1 MTRRDVRDR
10 SPAFRLAGNGSAITP
25 SRMRATKEPIGAMRI
40 VAAPFHF
47 PDIGT
52 ISSGVLKT
60 RDDLILR
67 LGRAPLPSPIQWRIS
82 DGLTPYQD
90 ALAAMEARAAAVAD
104 GTAPELVWLLEHP
117 PLYTAGTSAKRQ
129 ELLHPRFPVHWT
141 GRGGQFTY
149 HGPGQRVAY
158 VMLDLKRR
166 GPDVR
171 RFVASLE
178 EWIIRTLA
186 AYNVAGERRED
197 RIGVWVRRPDKGAGR
212 EDKIAAI
219 GIRLKRWVSLHGI
232 ALNVDPDLSHFSG
245 IVPCGIAEP
254 RYGVTSLVD
263 LGLPV
268 TMTDVDAALRGAF
281 ESVFPTSVV
290 AEHA

>member
-1 MTRRDVRDR
+1 
-10 SPAFRLAGNGSAITP
+10 
-25 SRMRATKEPIGAMRI
+25 
-40 VAAPFHF
+40 VAPPFHF

-52 ISSGVLKT
+52 ISCGVHTT
-60 RDDLILR
+60 RDDLITGLD
-67 LGRAPLPSPIQWRIS
+67 RAPLPSPVEWRIS
-82 DGLTPYQD
+82 DGLTPYED
-90 ALAAMEARAAAVAD
+90 ALAVMEARANAVAE
-104 GTAPELVWLLEHP
+104 GKAPELVWLLEHP
-117 PLYTAGTSAKRQ
+117 PLYTGGTSAKPQ
-129 ELLHPRFPVHWT
+129 ELLHPRFPVYWT

-171 RFVASLE
+171 RFVANLE

-186 AYNVAGERRED
+186 AFNVAGERRED
-197 RIGVWVRRPDKGAGR
+197 RVGVWVRRPDKGASR

-245 IVPCGIAEP
+245 IVPCGIVEP

-263 LGLPV
+263 LGLPA
-268 TMTDVDAALRGAF
+268 TMADVDIALRSAF
-281 ESVFPTSVV
+281 EGVFGKTMAVP
-290 AEHA
+290 

>member
-1 MTRRDVRDR
+1 MRLRKNR
-10 SPAFRLAGNGSAITP
+10 SGRCEA
-25 SRMRATKEPIGAMRI
+25 

-52 ISSGVLKT
+52 ISFGVHTT
-60 RDDLILR
+60 RDDLITGLD
-67 LGRAPLPSPIQWRIS
+67 RAPLPSPVEWQIS
-82 DGLTPYQD
+82 DGLTPYEE
-90 ALAAMEARAAAVAD
+90 ALAVMEARASAVAE
-104 GTAPELVWLLEHP
+104 GKAPELVWLLEHP
-117 PLYTAGTSAKRQ
+117 PLYTAGTSAKPQ
-129 ELLHPRFPVHWT
+129 QLLHPRFPVHWT

-171 RFVASLE
+171 RFVAGLE

-186 AYNVAGERRED
+186 AFNVVGERRED
-197 RIGVWVRRPDKGAGR
+197 RVGVWVRRPDKGAGR

-232 ALNVDPDLSHFSG
+232 ALNVEPDLSHYCG

-268 TMTDVDAALRGAF
+268 AMANVDIALRSAF
-281 ESVFPTSVV
+281 EGVFGKTTTVP
-290 AEHA
+290 

>member
-1 MTRRDVRDR
+1 LGVR
-10 SPAFRLAGNGSAITP
+10 
-25 SRMRATKEPIGAMRI
+25 
-40 VAAPFHF
+40 
-47 PDIGT
+47 
-52 ISSGVLKT
+52 KT
-60 RDDLILR
+60 RDDLILA
-67 LGRAPLPSPIQWRIS
+67 LDRARPPSPVEWQVS
-82 DGLTPYQD
+82 EGLTPYEH
-90 ALAAMEARAAAVAD
+90 ALSVMEARVAAISA

-117 PLYTAGTSAKRQ
+117 SLYTAGTSAKSE
-129 ELLHPRFPVHWT
+129 ELLQAELPVHWT

-158 VMLDLKRR
+158 LMLDLKRR

-178 EWIIRTLA
+178 EWIIRALA
-186 AYNVAGERRED
+186 TFNVAGERRED

-232 ALNVDPDLSHFSG
+232 ALNVKPELAHFSG
-245 IVPCGIAEP
+245 IVPCGINEP

-268 TMTDVDAALRGAF
+268 TMADVDTALRIAF
-281 ESVFPTSVV
+281 ESVFGQTVGRTENKSPGRRSARSSVPPSR
-290 AEHA
+290 